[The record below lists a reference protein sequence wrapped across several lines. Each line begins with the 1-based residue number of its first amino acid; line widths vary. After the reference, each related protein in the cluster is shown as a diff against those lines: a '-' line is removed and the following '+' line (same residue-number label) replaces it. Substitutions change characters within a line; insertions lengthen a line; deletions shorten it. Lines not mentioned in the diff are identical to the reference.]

1 MASIMKKVKLSHAF
15 YFMPTFECSV
25 GSYHKYEC
33 GREDVYEST
42 MARILQ
48 HGQNK
53 AEGVKKV
60 HRLALKVWN
69 ASTNHGLHSSAQAE
83 KGLYSQKVSSPCSE
97 GKECFYKP

>member
-1 MASIMKKVKLSHAF
+1 MYVFSFLILIFNAF

-69 ASTNHGLHSSAQAE
+69 SSTNHGLHPSAWTEQ
-83 KGLYSQKVSSPCSE
+83 G
-97 GKECFYKP
+97 